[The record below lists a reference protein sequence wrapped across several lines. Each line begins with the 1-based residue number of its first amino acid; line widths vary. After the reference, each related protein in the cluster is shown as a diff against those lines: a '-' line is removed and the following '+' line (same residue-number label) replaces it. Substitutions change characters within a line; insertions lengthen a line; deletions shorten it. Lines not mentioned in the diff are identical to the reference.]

1 MTTIKLKNGSGAPT
15 AGDLAQGEPALD
27 LTNKRLY
34 TEDSGGTVIEVGTNP
49 GTDVTFADNRKAIFG
64 AGSDLQIYHDG
75 SNSYVQD
82 AGDGALILNTTNG
95 GGVYVYSAGETM
107 ATFNSNG
114 AVNLYH
120 DNASKLA
127 TTSTGIDVTGTVTAD
142 GLTSDG
148 NVSVVGAGNT
158 RTIGF
163 DFYGSSKYNFHVDGA
178 TDADKMFVRRGTT
191 NVANFASN
199 GDISFYDSSGTSQSL
214 YWDASVES
222 LGIGTTSFASAL
234 SVATNGGSWTTSA
247 SDGVGINYNSGN
259 ANISTYLDNSTL
271 KIGAGVT
278 QKNGITIYGQ
288 TGGNRVTFDVA
299 GSERMRIDSSGNV
312 GIGTDSPSAKLDLGS
327 STGQKLLMYANNNI
341 KYGMS
346 IETSEYRMFAEDQ
359 ADLTF
364 GHMARSDGSTYSEAM
379 RIDSNGNV
387 GIGTDS
393 PSAISSN
400 ATTLRIKSL
409 VNTKGGAVI
418 LESADE
424 SLRSYFYPTSTGT
437 QLGTL
442 TNHDLLFMTNTT
454 ERMRID
460 SSGNV
465 GIGMSPSGAL
475 SVRPSGTGSE
485 DSHIGFGANLDAYIT
500 TGSDGI
506 VVFREGNGSGGN
518 TERMRIDSSGNLL
531 VGTTSARNSRE
542 VSIDGAINAGTASSV
557 NGGVTLES
565 YYSSGSLNSWGS
577 VASSGGAAMCYG
589 VHPKTG
595 SQTTFTSSTGIA
607 LNRGAF
613 VIDDNIKWYTGSNQ
627 TVAVGS
633 DVTMTEKMRLDVNG
647 NLLVGTT
654 EIDAGIGDTTGTD
667 KQMSYRPSQGY
678 RQKNGTNFFNTI
690 ASGDFYRFRY
700 QGGQVGSINI
710 GSTTTAYNTS
720 SDQRL
725 KENIVD
731 APSASDDIDAIQVR
745 SFDWKADGSH
755 QKYGMVAQEL
765 QTVAPEAVSE
775 GATEDDMMGV
785 DYSKLVPMMLKEIQS
800 LRARVAQLEGAN

>member
-1 MTTIKLKNGSGAPT
+1 MATTIKLKNGSGAPL
-15 AGDLAQGEPALD
+15 AGDLVAGEPALD

-49 GTDVTFADNRKAIFG
+49 TSLTTGAI
-64 AGSDLQIYHDG
+64 
-75 SNSYVQD
+75 
-82 AGDGALILNTTNG
+82 
-95 GGVYVYSAGETM
+95 
-107 ATFNSNG
+107 
-114 AVNLYH
+114 
-120 DNASKLA
+120 
-127 TTSTGIDVTGTVTAD
+127 TSTGIDVTGTVTAD
-142 GLTSDG
+142 GLTLQASEDVVSWASG
-148 NVSVVGAGNT
+148 NGIVQAPSNLYV
-158 RTIGF
+158 R
-163 DFYGSSKYNFHVDGA
+163 SS
-178 TDADKMFVRRGTT
+178 GTGDVLLQSNST
-191 NVANFASN
+191 AVAKFEHG
-199 GDISFYDSSGTSQSL
+199 GDISFYDTAGTDAKL
-214 YWDASVES
+214 FWDASAES

-710 GSTTTAYNTS
+710 GSTTTSYNTS

>member
-214 YWDASVES
+214 YWDASAES

-710 GSTTTAYNTS
+710 GSTTTSYNTS

-755 QKYGMVAQEL
+755 QKYGMIAQEL
-765 QTVAPEAVSE
+765 QSVAPEAVSE
-775 GATEDDMMGV
+775 GETEEDMMGV
-785 DYSKLVPMMLKEIQS
+785 DFSKLVPMMLKEIQS
-800 LRARVAQLEGAN
+800 LRARVAQLETN